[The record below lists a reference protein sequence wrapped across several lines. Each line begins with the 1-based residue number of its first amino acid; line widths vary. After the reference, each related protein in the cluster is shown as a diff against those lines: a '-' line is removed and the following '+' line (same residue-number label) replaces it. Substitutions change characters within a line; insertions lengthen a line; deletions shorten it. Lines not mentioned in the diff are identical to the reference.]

1 MKSDWRVISN
11 RVNGDKVYQVYRL
24 YDRRKVMHSGN
35 MEFSGIVFE
44 TEKAAKEY
52 AKQLNKQDE

>member
-24 YDRRKVMHSGN
+24 IDQQKAMHSGN
-35 MEFSGIVFE
+35 MEFSGSFFE

-52 AKQLNKQDE
+52 AQQLNKQNE